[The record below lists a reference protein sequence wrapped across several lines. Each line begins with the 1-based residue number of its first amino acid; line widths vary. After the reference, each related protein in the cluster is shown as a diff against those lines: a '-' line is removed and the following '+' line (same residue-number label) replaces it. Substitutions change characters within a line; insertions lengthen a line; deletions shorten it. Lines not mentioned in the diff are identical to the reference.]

1 MPYLLV
7 TFRAQFWSRL
17 NLGAGPMLDIDYAFQ
32 PIVGTSSLRTYGV
45 EALLRSPTGASP
57 SELLDRAWANGFLG
71 TTEAALVD
79 AATSKFARLGFAAN
93 TRLFCNLDNRIF
105 GAEAALEKIAAAP
118 ARHGLDPS
126 GFCLELSER
135 LAPQS
140 ADAMEA
146 AVASLIGN
154 NLRIAIDDFGTGFSG
169 LHMLMRVQPH
179 YVKIDRFFITEL
191 ARDPRKQVVVANL
204 VRLAHSLGFV
214 IVAEGV
220 ETEADFRAARDIG
233 CDLAQG
239 YFIARPTTALR
250 DLKPGYDGI
259 AVAAPAGNGLDALAE
274 QVPSVPANAP
284 IAEVIAAFSA
294 APHAR
299 LIPVVDTDRQPLG
312 AVYEADVKPYLY
324 NQFGHALLAN
334 KGVVGAA
341 TKLMKRCPISD
352 VGAPVDAVV
361 DNFVVA
367 GGTDGLILTRD
378 GRYAGFLSNR
388 SLLRLVAERDVAI
401 ARDQNPLTH
410 LPGNGSISRHIEQM
424 LTITRTACTLVLLD
438 FDGFKAFNDT
448 YGFLAG
454 DRALRMFA
462 DQLRLTARREGAFVA
477 HIGGDDFF
485 MSLPLDG
492 DAATAAVR
500 SLVDKF
506 AQDVASLYE
515 PAHRAAGGI
524 TALDRAGVRRFFPL
538 LRASAAVL
546 GVPGERPAVGEDDIV
561 ARLSEG
567 KKRAKASDDGIS
579 VSSLSPTA
587 DARALQAKLRLAV

>member
-1 MPYLLV
+1 M
-7 TFRAQFWSRL
+7 FDF
-17 NLGAGPMLDIDYAFQ
+17 DYAFQ
-32 PIVGTSSLRTYGV
+32 PIVGTTSLRTHGV
-45 EALLRSPTGASP
+45 EALLRPASGTSP
-57 SELLDRAWANGFLG
+57 SELLDRAWNNGLLG
-71 TTEAALVD
+71 STEAALID
-79 AATSKFARLGFAAN
+79 AAIAKFARLDFAAG

-105 GAEAALEKIAAAP
+105 GSDAALETIAAAP
-118 ARHGLDPS
+118 RLHGIEAS
-126 GFCLELSER
+126 AFCLELSER

-146 AVASLIGN
+146 AVARLIGG

-179 YVKIDRFFITEL
+179 YVKIDRFFIADL

-204 VRLAHSLGFV
+204 VRLAHSLGFM
-214 IVAEGV
+214 IIAEGV

-239 YFIARPTTALR
+239 YLIARPTVALD
-250 DLKPGYDGI
+250 DLRPAYDS
-259 AVAAPAGNGLDALAE
+259 VAAPAVPGNGLDSLAE
-274 QVPSVPANAP
+274 PVPSVPAHAP
-284 IAEVIAAFSA
+284 IADVIAAFSA
-294 APHAR
+294 APRAR
-299 LIPVVDTDRQPLG
+299 LIPVVDADNLPLG
-312 AVYEADVKPYLY
+312 AVYEADVKPFLY

-341 TKLMKRCPISD
+341 AKLMKRCPISD
-352 VGAPVDAVV
+352 VSAPVDAIV

-378 GRYAGFLSNR
+378 GRYAGFLSNGA
-388 SLLRLVAERDVAI
+388 LLRLVAERDVAL

-410 LPGNGSISRHIEQM
+410 LPGNGSISRHIEQT
-424 LTITRTACTLVLLD
+424 LSIGQIAGTLVLFD

-448 YGFLAG
+448 YGFLNG

-462 DQLRLTARREGAFVA
+462 DQLRLAARRDGAFVA

-485 MSLPLDG
+485 MSLPLERS
-492 DAATAAVR
+492 AAEQSVR
-500 SLVDKF
+500 RLVDKF

-524 TALDRAGVRRFFPL
+524 SALDRAGVRRFFPL
-538 LRASAAVL
+538 LRASAALLVL
-546 GVPGERPAVGEDDIV
+546 PADRSALVEDQIV
-561 ARLSEG
+561 ARLAEG
-567 KKRAKASDDGIS
+567 KNRAKQSADGIA
-579 VSSLSPTA
+579 VSHFSPA
-587 DARALQAKLRLAV
+587 RDARALQAGLRLAV